1 MRIHKK
7 RLICFYKDF
16 FFFLFIFLNR
26 DKFAS
31 SKSPV
36 NANSFS
42 RTIEGSIVQPIKPK
56 QRMRTSSMPAEN
68 RKVIIFIY

>member
-1 MRIHKK
+1 ME
-7 RLICFYKDF
+7 
-16 FFFLFIFLNR
+16 FFFLYPFFFCR

-36 NANSFS
+36 NANSFN
-42 RTIEGSIVQPIKPK
+42 RTIEGSTVQPVKQK

-68 RKVIIFIY
+68 RKVIDDHFKHIDFVYG